1 MTAMDFFIY
10 KDNRQQGPYSI
21 GQLAGMGISSETLV
35 WREGMEQWMPAWRV
49 DELKDVLAG
58 TYEPE
63 AAPPP
68 VPPQEG
74 LHDEAAASQPLD
86 EESHEEPVGGLVDD
100 AVDARQPAGRRRS
113 RAVVWLAAAALAFF
127 VLFMTCPGKDKHCD
141 AVSHELTSA
150 ISDGISG
157 NAGDGDFAGMLGG
170 MFGNMIAARIVD
182 AVVGQFMTVDNYFIF
197 SVGKIG
203 YDGKEKTVSFGI
215 LGHVFTF
222 GADDLREMMDEK
234 SPVPDTM
241 AL

>member
-1 MTAMDFFIY
+1 
-10 KDNRQQGPYSI
+10 
-21 GQLAGMGISSETLV
+21 
-35 WREGMEQWMPAWRV
+35 
-49 DELKDVLAG
+49 
-58 TYEPE
+58 
-63 AAPPP
+63 
-68 VPPQEG
+68 
-74 LHDEAAASQPLD
+74 
-86 EESHEEPVGGLVDD
+86 
-100 AVDARQPAGRRRS
+100 
-113 RAVVWLAAAALAFF
+113 
-127 VLFMTCPGKDKHCD
+127 
-141 AVSHELTSA
+141 
-150 ISDGISG
+150 
-157 NAGDGDFAGMLGG
+157 